1 MNCRYCGASNTEDEH
16 RCRRCGRRIVPGV
29 PEPQRFAAVP
39 APRPAPPGPL
49 QSPPPPVRRAVPHQ
63 QALFADAAPAGPR
76 VIPFDSHAPG
86 ARQAPR
92 PGNPPLPAA
101 ARAPRTEAPK
111 RPPARP
117 PSQAQ
122 RSLEFL
128 PPAPPAP
135 SARRTSVE
143 SSIYCDARVAPLGQ
157 RISAAVLDVFVV
169 LAGFVLMLSVFAY
182 HTGGLVAGRAAY
194 IIYGLAFA
202 LLLLFYKYASFRWA
216 GITPGT
222 RWAGLRLLDFD
233 GRPPARRDRL
243 NRLAAG
249 CLSLLP
255 AGAGLL
261 WAIVDEERLTWHDHM
276 SKTFVTPAVRRP
288 S

>member
-39 APRPAPPGPL
+39 APKPAPL
-49 QSPPPPVRRAVPHQ
+49 APPPSPVRRGAPQQ
-63 QALFADAAPAGPR
+63 QALFADAAQPSPR
-76 VIPFDSHAPG
+76 VIPFESIAPA
-86 ARQAPR
+86 ARQAPQPAR
-92 PGNPPLPAA
+92 PPAQPA
-101 ARAPRTEAPK
+101 TRPARTESPR

-117 PSQAQ
+117 LSQAQ
-122 RSLEFL
+122 RSLDFL

-143 SSIYCDARVAPLGQ
+143 SSIYCDARVAPLRQ
-157 RISAAVLDVFVV
+157 RISAATLDVLVV
-169 LAGFVLMLSVFAY
+169 LVGFVLMLSVFAFK
-182 HTGGLVAGRAAY
+182 TGGLVSGRPALL
-194 IIYGLAFA
+194 IYGLAFA
-202 LLLLFYKYASFRWA
+202 LLLFFYKYAFFRWA
-216 GITPGT
+216 GISPGT
-222 RWAGLRLLDFD
+222 RWAGLQLLDFD

-243 NRLAAG
+243 NRLVAG

-261 WAIVDEERLTWHDHM
+261 WALVDEESLTWHDHM
-276 SKTFVTPAVRRP
+276 SKTFVTPAPRP
-288 S
+288 SA